1 MKNIK
6 YITLLL
12 FVLMSGFGYAQES
25 EKENDKVYKKRV
37 LENIE
42 VDFLTSFY
50 KQDGDNAS
58 VTGGIGTEEL
68 TDIPAAIT
76 ISIPLNDDDVLV
88 IDAGISAYSSASS
101 SNLDPFDNSGA
112 SRGGDDDDD
121 DDDHNG
127 GTGAAGGSPWVASS
141 GESKQDVWVN
151 VSGSYSHSSDDR
163 NTVWNANA
171 SFSAEYDYISFGFG
185 GGITKLFN
193 EKNTEIGIKGSVFLD
208 NWKPVYPTEL
218 DSYFEANQNTNSG
231 FFSGIDILNQ
241 SGVVTD
247 KSSNS
252 SWDPLSTSL
261 IDDTKRNNYA
271 LSLNFSQILSSRA
284 QISLFADIVS
294 QQGWLANPMQRVY
307 FKDRPNYYI
316 GEASSI
322 PNYTN
327 RNNTNVFHLADD
339 IERLPDSR
347 LKIPIGARLN
357 YYVNEYA
364 VIRSYYRYYSDDWG
378 VVSNT
383 YEVELPLKLIDKW
396 TFTPSYRYYD
406 QTEADYFAPYN
417 THIYQISETETLK
430 YYTSDYDL
438 SEFNA
443 SQYGLAVRYTDIFLK
458 KKIWQFGLK
467 TAELKYSSYERN
479 TGLKSGIVSLGFKFV
494 ME

>member
-12 FVLMSGFGYAQES
+12 FVLISGIGYAQES

-68 TDIPAAIT
+68 TDIPASIT
-76 ISIPLNDDDVLV
+76 ISIPLNDDDILV
-88 IDAGISAYSSASS
+88 IDAGVSAYSSASS
-101 SNLDPFDNSGA
+101 SNVNPFDNSGT
-112 SRGGDDDDD
+112 STGGS
-121 DDDHNG
+121 G
-127 GTGAAGGSPWVASS
+127 KQGSPWVASS
-141 GESKQDVWVN
+141 GESKQDLWVN
-151 VSGSYSHSSDDR
+151 LSGSYSHSSDDR
-163 NTVWNANA
+163 NTIWNANA
-171 SFSAEYDYISFGFG
+171 SFSAEYDYVSFGFG

-208 NWKPVYPTEL
+208 NWKPIYPTEL
-218 DSYFEANQNTNSG
+218 DSYFEVEQNKNKDFLTG
-231 FFSGIDILNQ
+231 VDILNQ
-241 SGVVTD
+241 NGEVTD
-247 KSSNS
+247 KTSNNT
-252 SWDPLSTSL
+252 WNPISTSL
-261 IDDTKRNNYA
+261 IDDTKRNTYA

-284 QISLFADIVS
+284 QISIFADIVS
-294 QQGWLANPMQRVY
+294 QQGLLANPMQRVY
-307 FKDRPNYYI
+307 FSDQDNYYI
-316 GEASSI
+316 GEAASI
-322 PNYTN
+322 DVYTK
-327 RNNTNVFHLADD
+327 RSNTNVFHLADD

-396 TFTPSYRYYD
+396 TFTPSFRYYD
-406 QTEADYFAPYN
+406 QTEADYFKPYN
-417 THIYQISETETLK
+417 EHQSSQEF
-430 YYTSDYDL
+430 YTSDYDL

-443 SQYGLAVRYTDIFLK
+443 NQYGLAIRYTDIFLK

-479 TGLKSGIVSLGFKFV
+479 TGLKSGILSLGFKFV